1 MPTIEFIYLRCS
13 VKKTTL
19 VRTSLWALIP
29 LIITLSGCVSRPAPD
44 FGGRWKAV
52 NHYAAVAEEIPLHQS
67 YVFYPSPMD
76 GTLKNMLTRWAEDS
90 KMTLSYLHS
99 SDFTLHAPVAR
110 IRTSSLQE
118 AASQLTAAYAEQ
130 RIVII
135 VDNNQ
140 IVVREAAQSQAARDG
155 GLAEATL

>member
-1 MPTIEFIYLRCS
+1 
-13 VKKTTL
+13 
-19 VRTSLWALIP
+19 
-29 LIITLSGCVSRPAPD
+29 
-44 FGGRWKAV
+44 
-52 NHYAAVAEEIPLHQS
+52 
-67 YVFYPSPMD
+67 MD